1 MSALPSLSEVQNARW
16 DYLSTYAANW
26 RKLADSW
33 EQAFTEVRNQSM
45 RPGGTEWTG
54 AGADAAQGRTD
65 GDMMRARDP
74 AEQLRDAAG
83 IAERGRG
90 QQEASRQSLL
100 STVDDTRSSGFD
112 VAEDYQV
119 TDTETDWATP
129 EEYLARQTEAR
140 EYENYI
146 NARVGWLVDGEN
158 DLSRD
163 LNAATQGLD
172 NFAFPAE
179 EGDGGAGAVGTP
191 QTATLVD
198 DVKPAMPA
206 PEIVGVTPGGTPAPE
221 QKTTLT
227 DLDVTHPGWD
237 HTVTGDGHS
246 SPPLMDG
253 KPNNYPLPIDPI
265 DGQRRGLPT
274 GSGIGPDGKPL
285 VTFGTPGYGQ
295 KDVPL
300 QHQQYT
306 TPTTEVLDY
315 SDPANP
321 RHIGTLPMSQASV
334 YYNEKER
341 QMVIVGN
348 DGAQA
353 GAPRKMWTVPVD
365 PNNPG
370 NWIDRVP
377 SQGTLIPGGGDR
389 ENQYYPLK
397 GGGVMLVDATNGGG
411 VRAFTAADSNGLTLP
426 GVRNE
431 APIANNIAPPTS
443 PPLPAGVPP
452 GSTWNYSPAYGATVV
467 NDVVNGSTETV
478 TVRVSS
484 YVKVDP
490 PPGVELPADFEN
502 YFPQTFLYNVQIN
515 HPAP

>member
-1 MSALPSLSEVQNARW
+1 MIL
-16 DYLSTYAANW
+16 
-26 RKLADSW
+26 
-33 EQAFTEVRNQSM
+33 VRN
-45 RPGGTEWTG
+45 
-54 AGADAAQGRTD
+54 
-65 GDMMRARDP
+65 P
-74 AEQLRDAAG
+74 AEQVRDAAG
-83 IAERGRG
+83 IAERGRE
-90 QQEASRQSLL
+90 QQEACRRTLV
-100 STVDDTRSSGFD
+100 STVEDVRNAGFS
-112 VAEDYQV
+112 VAEDYHVTPTTPDYSSSEALMAQMNTAAEHEEFIKYQV
-119 TDTETDWATP
+119 
-129 EEYLARQTEAR
+129 AR
-140 EYENYI
+140 
-146 NARVGWLVDGEN
+146 LVSGEH
-158 DLSRD
+158 DLSRQLD
-163 LNAATQGLD
+163 TATQGLD

-179 EGDGGAGAVGTP
+179 EGDGGAGAAGMP
-191 QTATLVD
+191 NTAVLVD

-221 QKTTLT
+221 QKPTLT

-246 SPPLMDG
+246 SPPLTDG
-253 KPNNYPLPIDPI
+253 KPNNYPLPPGP
-265 DGQRRGLPT
+265 DGPRRGLPT
-274 GSGIGPDGKPL
+274 GSGVGPDGKPL
-285 VTFGTPGYGQ
+285 VTFGTPGYAQEDLPGKHQ
-295 KDVPL
+295 K
-300 QHQQYT
+300 YT

-348 DGAQA
+348 DGAQE

-365 PNNPG
+365 ANNPG

-377 SQGTLIPGGGDR
+377 SQGTLIPQGGDR

-490 PPGVELPADFEN
+490 PPGVELPAGFEN

-515 HPAP
+515 HPTP